1 MTTLDTTVSA
11 STTEPHQPAVPNVPY
26 TWAPRRWPR
35 FLSISPTPQP
45 PVELTDR
52 PGRFLARILRGSWM
66 PLAVGALLN
75 AGTYLTAGLVP
86 AILGVII
93 DRQLPY
99 GLGAHLVPGLLA
111 LAALGVAGGLIGAL
125 TEIFSVG
132 SWLRGWEA
140 AARGVGHRLGQ
151 RPRAITRQIASGD
164 VVATINADADA
175 IGALCYFIVNVVGS
189 LIATIVVA
197 VLMLRMDIGL
207 GLLVLL
213 GVPIVL
219 GGVGSLLKP
228 LNRRMTAQREENG
241 RLTTVT
247 TDVVAGLRV
256 LRGIG
261 GEDVYADRY
270 ARQSARVR
278 EAGIRVAST
287 QALLAA
293 IRAGAPM
300 ILTAVVVGASA
311 TAALSGRITPGEFVT
326 FYGYTTFLI
335 WPLGSFADLMQFM
348 TRAWVGA
355 KKAARVAEVRP
366 LVSDALVPSPV
377 PVVPDAGPRP
387 GTSGAAGSGVGETA
401 DAAARPGPS
410 GSGGPGS
417 GSDGPRSGT
426 GTPAAPATDAAGTGP
441 DSRRRGGGV
450 GTDAGSQAHGEGP
463 DPLGDLTDLAT
474 GVRVRG
480 GIMTALVCARPGES
494 AALAERL
501 GRADDRY
508 GVTLDGTDL
517 RTLPIDQVRRTIL
530 VSGAHA
536 EAFAGPLAAEV
547 LGEEVPLAGDRGVRE
562 LMQTYAGAYRPDAA
576 RAAVP
581 LTAAQRKRAQHA
593 LEVAAA
599 GDVVDSLGGLDGQ
612 LTEKARNLSGGQR
625 QRLALARAVARQS
638 PVLVLV
644 EPTSALDSHT
654 EDLVAQHLR
663 EEREGRTTVVVTASP
678 LLLSRCDEVILLAE
692 PEPAKPDEGEREGQ
706 AGSGVVE
713 IARGTHHQLSSL
725 PDYAAV
731 VERGAAA

>member
-1 MTTLDTTVSA
+1 MTTSDNPVPA
-11 STTEPHQPAVPNVPY
+11 HPAAPEPAQLVAGGRPAHRTVPY

-35 FLSISPTPQP
+35 FLSITPQP
-45 PVELTDR
+45 PVELTDQ

-66 PLAVGALLN
+66 PLSVGALLN

-86 AILGVII
+86 ALLGVII
-93 DRQLPY
+93 DRQLPH
-99 GLGAHLVPGLLA
+99 GLGPHLLPGLAA
-111 LAALGVAGGLIGAL
+111 LAVLGVAGGLIGAL

-140 AARGVGHRLGQ
+140 TSRGVGHRLGQ

-164 VVATINADADA
+164 VVATINADADS
-175 IGALCYFIVNVVGS
+175 IGALSYFIVNVVGS

-197 VLMLRMDIGL
+197 VLMLRMDVGL

-261 GEDVYADRY
+261 GEDVYAARY
-270 ARQSARVR
+270 AEQSGRVR

-355 KKAARVAEVRP
+355 KKAARVAGVAP
-366 LVSDALVPSPV
+366 LVSDALVPAS
-377 PVVPDAGPRP
+377 
-387 GTSGAAGSGVGETA
+387 
-401 DAAARPGPS
+401 ARPDS
-410 GSGGPGS
+410 
-417 GSDGPRSGT
+417 
-426 GTPAAPATDAAGTGP
+426 AADAAGTSA
-441 DSRRRGGGV
+441 DSSRRGVDV
-450 GTDAGSQAHGEGP
+450 GTDPAEPGHGEGP
-463 DPLGDLTDLAT
+463 DPLGDLVDLT
-474 GVRVRG
+474 SGVRVRG
-480 GIMTALVCARPGES
+480 GIMTALVCARLGES

-508 GVTLDGTDL
+508 AVTLDGTDL
-517 RTLPIDQVRRTIL
+517 RYLPIDQVRRTIL

-536 EAFAGPLAAEV
+536 EAFAGPLGGEI
-547 LGEEVPLAGDRGVRE
+547 LGEEVPLAPDRNVRE
-562 LMQTYAGAYRPDAA
+562 LMQVYAGAYRPDAA
-576 RAAVP
+576 RAAVT
-581 LTAAQRKRAQHA
+581 LTPAQRERAEHA

-625 QRLALARAVARQS
+625 QRLALARAVARQT

-654 EDLVAQHLR
+654 EDLVAQRLR
-663 EEREGRTTVVVTASP
+663 AEREGRTTLVVTASP
-678 LLLSRCDEVILLAE
+678 LLLARCDEVVLLGE
-692 PEPAKPDEGEREGQ
+692 PDATSPAAAAGEQPDR
-706 AGSGVVE
+706 ASDGVVTEAAPDPAPVRE
-713 IARGTHHQLSSL
+713 IARGTHHHLSSL
-725 PDYAAV
+725 AAYAAV
-731 VERGAAA
+731 VERGAGA